1 MFLHCSYSAPVWVI
15 DIAVDFVSV
24 AAREITDVDVVARW
38 RGWAVRDVGVFAP
51 MRPDIALREVVKML
65 RGTNAVVRGVVVRRT
80 VLDFR
85 D

>member
-1 MFLHCSYSAPVWVI
+1 M
-15 DIAVDFVSV
+15 
-24 AAREITDVDVVARW
+24 
-38 RGWAVRDVGVFAP
+38 RDVGVFAP